1 MFTTM
6 LTRLLIVMTENELLP
21 TRLNGEPTIFRGCSL
36 SELTFLT
43 VIGAAIWIPA
53 WLLIAGFFGYLMMG
67 VGVGVLSIIAWVFVC
82 STILQRLKRNK
93 PNGYYQ
99 LSIRL
104 FLEDKGLIKS
114 KFIRESRVWDIGRS
128 L

>member
-1 MFTTM
+1 MFTTI
-6 LTRLLIVMTENELLP
+6 LTRLLTVMTENELLP

-104 FLEDKGLIKS
+104 FLEGKGLIKS

>member
-1 MFTTM
+1 
-6 LTRLLIVMTENELLP
+6 
-21 TRLNGEPTIFRGCSL
+21 
-36 SELTFLT
+36 
-43 VIGAAIWIPA
+43 
-53 WLLIAGFFGYLMMG
+53 MMG